1 MLSVNSEKRHWW
13 NEKWERALWLVY
25 PSASASDSNNLV
37 FTRSYLR
44 RSHKQSR
51 KQMEGVLIFLT
62 SIPSCLSWLSCHD
75 SDFWFSIS
83 HKRSYNSAPD
93 SDSVASEN
101 QPLRRRKNPL
111 RRPVKYKI
119 PSPATQTT
127 RLWYW
132 HLFITDS
139 LLCPWGK
146 KTPIFSLNS
155 TRLIRTAC

>member
-1 MLSVNSEKRHWW
+1 MHCDWFILPLLLPTPTIWFSLDRK
-13 NEKWERALWLVY
+13 
-25 PSASASDSNNLV
+25 
-37 FTRSYLR
+37 R